1 VQHIPV
7 DPALIPLPVLQDN
20 DLSDRPTIAKACGRV
35 AAEKVAGAQR
45 TKGKGKECVVD
56 VGKGKDL
63 GAGSSRKRKQV
74 SDDEED
80 EDTSKR
86 RHPRGAGNYQPGDV
100 SALLDFVEKEKP
112 LGQRGWQ
119 AIHRRYTRWACLNRR
134 PERTL
139 KSLETKFKQV
149 RSFSPY

>member
-20 DLSDRPTIAKACGRV
+20 DLSDGPTISKACGHV
-35 AAEKVAGAQR
+35 AAEKVAGARR
-45 TKGKGKECVVD
+45 TKGKGKERAVD
-56 VGKGKDL
+56 VGKGKDS

-74 SDDEED
+74 SDDKED
-80 EDTSKR
+80 EDTSKLGR
-86 RHPRGAGNYQPGDV
+86 PHGAGNYQPGDV

-119 AIHRRYTRWACLNRR
+119 AIHRRYTHWARLNHH

-149 RSFSPY
+149 HSFSP